1 MLAAEW
7 RSIEHMDEAV
17 AVWTGQVLVMQA
29 PAPARA
35 MSPGKNLRRRRGRPP
50 TADHRPFAEKCW

>member
-1 MLAAEW
+1 MLVAEW

-29 PAPARA
+29 PAPGAGHE
-35 MSPGKNLRRRRGRPP
+35 PG
-50 TADHRPFAEKCW
+50 